1 MLKKLQIIPFNENYL
16 QEVLEILEEN
26 FENPWSDKLLK
37 NKIPFLVQKLLL
49 IDEKLAGFAEFKIVE
64 GEADLQMIALKKEY
78 QNKGYGKLFLSKLIN
93 ELKEKG
99 IEYVYLEVSEKNL
112 PALKLYEKLGFEK
125 LEIREKYYKNGE
137 NAVVMKLKLHGEVY
151 GNKR

>member
-49 IDEKLAGFAEFKIVE
+49 IDEKVAGFAEFKIVE
-64 GEADLQMIALKKEY
+64 GEADLQIIALKKEY

>member
-49 IDEKLAGFAEFKIVE
+49 IDEKVAGFAEFKIVE